1 MKQFVVYFNL
11 FRYWQWL
18 KNIILF
24 IPLFLTDITNT
35 KLIIDHLGLFILFSL
50 FVSSTYILNDIKDR
64 EEDRKHPQK
73 NKRPI
78 ASGEVSINESIF
90 LFVFIF
96 LATIYLTYYFY
107 GFELLKLFIYYLIL
121 TIFYSYKLKYINFLD
136 SFVVSLLYIN
146 RLFLGSVLS
155 EITLTY
161 QLTLYVFF
169 LSMFIFYLKKNSILN
184 IDNYTNK
191 LKEKISFQN
200 FKIEIS
206 LVVNTLFIIL
216 NTVLAWWIFGYID
229 SSTDYL
235 FGFLFFIL
243 HIVIMRDLISMSNQG
258 LLEDISRTV
267 FLIKNLKIKIFFVF
281 TLFVLFYYV

>member
-1 MKQFVVYFNL
+1 MEKFVTYLNL

-24 IPLFLTDITNT
+24 IPLLLTDITNT
-35 KLIIDHLGLFILFSL
+35 KLLIEHLGLFILFSF
-50 FVSSTYILNDIKDR
+50 FVSSTYILNDINDY

-96 LATIYLTYYFY
+96 LATIYFTYYFY
-107 GFELLKLFIYYLIL
+107 SIDLIKLFLFYFIL
-121 TIFYSYKLKYINFLD
+121 TSLYSYKLKYINFLD
-136 SFVVSLLYIN
+136 GFVVSILYIN
-146 RLFLGSVLS
+146 RLFLGSELS

-161 QLTLYVFF
+161 QLTLYIFF

-184 IDNYTNK
+184 IGNYTNK
-191 LKEKISFQN
+191 LKEKISLQN

-206 LVVNTLFIIL
+206 LVINILLIIL
-216 NTVLAWWIFGYID
+216 NSVLAWWMFGYID

-243 HIVIMRDLISMSNQG
+243 HIVILRDLISLSDQG
-258 LLEDISRTV
+258 LLEDISRTI
-267 FLIKNLKIKIFFVF
+267 FQIKNLKIKIFFVF